1 MFRKPLRDIMQKTN
15 LFIFMNDYTQSKTL
29 DEFLLHAHEG
39 CSQGSGSSGINL
51 MKAAVLITANKEES
65 KR

>member
-1 MFRKPLRDIMQKTN
+1 MFRKLLRDTMQKTN
-15 LFIFMNDYTQSKTL
+15 LYTQSKTL

-39 CSQGSGSSGINL
+39 YSQGSGSSEINL

-65 KR
+65 KRWLT